1 MTNLAPVVLG
11 QRRVFCCHRATLSGK
26 FAPNSLAAVDEC
38 VKANVPRLGIDVRFL
53 SDDAMLIFHDAHL
66 DEETTGKGSVDALDR
81 QSARSVHYL
90 KDVSSTLCFLEDVVD
105 VMRAGD
111 TLLQV
116 DLKLMRPVSPA
127 RLTTLA
133 AALEPLKDRVLIGS
147 QAHWNLRGLAKL
159 GFRVALDPTL
169 QWHFDPDRGPE
180 YYPGAMGVYGM
191 WDDSPVAHNRHFS
204 PPEYFECRIDD
215 IVGLL
220 PSAEEWMVDIL
231 TIRHMS
237 KLSFNLGEALAAR
250 GISLAA
256 WTLHDVGQLETLP
269 VLDGLFENGATT
281 VITDDAPQI
290 AAYLQDRAQAGSL

>member
-1 MTNLAPVVLG
+1 MTDLAPVVLG
-11 QRRVFCCHRATLSGK
+11 QRRVLCCRRATLSGR

-38 VKANVPRLGIDVRFL
+38 VKANVPRLEIDVRFL
-53 SDDAMLIFHDAHL
+53 SDDAMLIFHDSHL
-66 DEETTGKGSVDALDR
+66 DEETTGKGPVDALER

-90 KDVSSTLCFLEDVVD
+90 QDVSSTLCFLEDVVGL
-105 VMRAGD
+105 MRSGQ

-116 DLKLMRPVSPA
+116 DLKLMRPISHT
-127 RLTTLA
+127 RLAALA
-133 AALEPLKDRVLIGS
+133 AALEPMKDRVLIGS
-147 QAHWNLRGLAKL
+147 QAHWNLRGLARL

-169 QWHFDPDRGPE
+169 QWNFDPDRGPD

-215 IVGLL
+215 IRGLL

-256 WTLHDVGQLETLP
+256 WTIHDIGETDTLS
-269 VLDGLFENGATT
+269 VFDGLFECGSTT
-281 VITDDAPQI
+281 VITDDADRV
-290 AAYLQDRAQAGSL
+290 AGYLESRKHGHPL